1 MALFQ
6 VAGFVVALGLGLAL
20 WQATKRAGRPGA
32 KWADTAVAWYLA
44 FATVWVLVAAVKGV
58 R

>member
-1 MALFQ
+1 MLFRL
-6 VAGFVVALGLGLAL
+6 AGVVVALGLALAL
-20 WQATKRAGRPGA
+20 WMAIGRAKLPGA
-32 KWADTAVAWYLA
+32 KWADRAVAWYLA

>member
-1 MALFQ
+1 MLFRL
-6 VAGFVVALGLGLAL
+6 AGAVVALGLSLAL
-20 WQATKRAGRPGA
+20 WMAIGKA
-32 KWADTAVAWYLA
+32 KSPNARWADRAVAWYLA

>member
-1 MALFQ
+1 MSLFQ
-6 VAGFVVALGLGLAL
+6 FAGCMVGFGLSLGLWMAV
-20 WQATKRAGRPGA
+20 QRVKQPGA
-32 KWADTAVAWYLA
+32 KWADKAVAWYLA